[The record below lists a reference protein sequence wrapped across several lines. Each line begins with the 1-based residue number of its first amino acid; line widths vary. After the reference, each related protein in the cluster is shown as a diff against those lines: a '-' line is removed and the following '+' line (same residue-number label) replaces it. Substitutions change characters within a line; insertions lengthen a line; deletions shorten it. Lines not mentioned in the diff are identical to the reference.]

1 MKTPATPQTNTDQAS
16 ARFANLS
23 RRRFLRGLGACMA
36 LPAFES
42 LHPLSLFSAPAGNP
56 VGAAA
61 MAAAK
66 TAPVRMAYFT
76 VPNGIIPSAWW
87 PDGDSGAE
95 LQLPNTLQPL
105 ANVRQKVQIISGLED
120 ISANA
125 GADGGGDHARA
136 GGTFLTGVRIK
147 KTSGSDIHSGISIDQ
162 VVANQIG
169 NQTRFSSLELSCDAI
184 RKAGDCDSGYSCA
197 YEYNLSWKSPNQ
209 PMTPEAN
216 PRLAFERL
224 FGAGTPA
231 QRAASLKQ
239 RQQEQHS
246 ILDYVMEDANTI
258 QKKLSGRDQEK
269 LDQYLTSV
277 RELEQRIQKAE
288 RMPFVNPAVEA
299 PPGIPQEYDEHIQ
312 LMFDTILL
320 AFQTDS
326 TRIATMIIAA
336 EGNNRN
342 FNEIGLSQGHHSLSH
357 HRNDPD
363 TIAKVKQIDLWYVQQ
378 LAKFLEKMD
387 ATKDVDGN
395 SLLHNSM
402 IVYGS
407 GNADGNRHTHT
418 NLPILLAGAGGGTL
432 RTGRYVK
439 TSPAPLTNLFLSMA
453 DRMGAKGIERHGD
466 STGRLTII

>member
-1 MKTPATPQTNTDQAS
+1 MKTQAPAQNSDQAIS
-16 ARFANLS
+16 KLANLS

-42 LHPLSLFSAPAGNP
+42 LRPLSLLAAPATKAVAG
-56 VGAAA
+56 
-61 MAAAK
+61 AAAK
-66 TAPVRMAYFT
+66 TAPVRMAFLY
-76 VPNGIIPSAWW
+76 VPNGIIPSGWW
-87 PDGDSGAE
+87 PEGDGGSDF
-95 LQLPNTLQPL
+95 QLSSTLQPL
-105 ANVRQKVQIISGLED
+105 QKVKDKIQVISGLED

-147 KTSGSDIHSGISIDQ
+147 KTSGSDIHAGVSIDQ
-162 VVANQIG
+162 LVAQQIG
-169 NQTRFSSLELSCDAI
+169 SQTRFSSLELSCDAI

-197 YEYNLSWKSPNQ
+197 YEYNLAWRSPNQ
-209 PMTPEAN
+209 PVTPETN

-224 FGAGTPA
+224 FGAGSPSE
-231 QRAASLKQ
+231 RAANLKR
-239 RQQEQHS
+239 RQLEQQS
-246 ILDYVMEDANTI
+246 ILDFVMDDADTI
-258 QKKLSGRDQEK
+258 QKQLSGRDQEK

-288 RMPFVNPAVEA
+288 RMPVPNPSVTA
-299 PPGIPQEYDEHIQ
+299 PSGIPPEFAEHIQ
-312 LMFDTILL
+312 LMLDTIFL

-326 TRIATMIIAA
+326 TRVATMLIAA
-336 EGNNRN
+336 EGSNRT
-342 FNEIGLSQGHHSLSH
+342 FSEIGISQGHHNLSH

-363 TIAKVKQIDLWYVQQ
+363 TIAKVKQIDVWYAQQ
-378 LAKFLEKMD
+378 LGKFLEKMD

-395 SLLHNSM
+395 SMLHNSM

-439 TSPAPLTNLFLSMA
+439 TEPTPLTNLFLSMA
-453 DRMGAKGIERHGD
+453 DRMGATGIERHGD
-466 STGRLTII
+466 STGRLTLV